1 MPGPRHYDFAG
12 VLNSPHQ
19 RGVLLGLLRRELLR
33 NWREP
38 GEAVHGA
45 LLFILIAT
53 IFPFATEPTSAA
65 LGEFAVGI
73 VWVAAMVAAT
83 LSLDGLFRADFHDGS
98 LELMAT
104 SGASLALVGIG
115 KAGAHYL
122 TAWLPIALLAGLASL
137 MFGVSV
143 GMIGVVVAS
152 LLVAGLSI
160 SLIGTPISAL
170 TVGLRGSGMLLA
182 LLILPLYIPL
192 LIFGASA
199 AVSFGQHRGAAAEF
213 YFLAGYLA
221 LALTVAPWAT
231 AAAIRIRLS

>member
-1 MPGPRHYDFAG
+1 G
-12 VLNSPHQ
+12 PHQ

-33 NWREP
+33 TWREP
-38 GEAVHGA
+38 GEAVHGT

-83 LSLDGLFRADFHDGS
+83 LSLDGLFRADFQDGS

-104 SGASLALVGIG
+104 SGASLALVGMG

-192 LIFGASA
+192 L
-199 AVSFGQHRGAAAEF
+199 
-213 YFLAGYLA
+213 
-221 LALTVAPWAT
+221 
-231 AAAIRIRLS
+231 